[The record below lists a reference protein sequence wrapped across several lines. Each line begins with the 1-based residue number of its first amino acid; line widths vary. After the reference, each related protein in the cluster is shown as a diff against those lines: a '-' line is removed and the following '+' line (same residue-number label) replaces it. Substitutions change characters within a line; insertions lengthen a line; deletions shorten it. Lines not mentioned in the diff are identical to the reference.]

1 MRLLSKILWFLAFLV
16 ATFCW
21 MVLFEHGFS
30 MKSFTEGVRV
40 ELRELVGKV
49 TGSGA
54 DQPAPAAS
62 PAPQAAPQP
71 ANPDA

>member
-1 MRLLSKILWFLAFLV
+1 MRLLSKVLWFFAFLV

-40 ELRELVGKV
+40 EWQELARKV
-49 TGSGA
+49 TGSKAEPEVPNAAGA
-54 DQPAPAAS
+54 AEPE
-62 PAPQAAPQP
+62 PQP

>member
-30 MKSFTEGVRV
+30 VENFTRGVRE
-40 ELRELVGKV
+40 ELKEMTAKV
-49 TGSGA
+49 TGGESTVPVAKPGSTAAEKPGA
-54 DQPAPAAS
+54 
-62 PAPQAAPQP
+62 
-71 ANPDA
+71 

>member
-54 DQPAPAAS
+54 EESVPAAPS
-62 PAPQAAPQP
+62 APQAAPKP